1 MRRVLRGVA
10 VVILVIACFGVAVSL
25 AGVLSTAGSRAGA
38 EGEVYFIGLFG
49 GSLTAILLAGIA
61 WVLVDIA
68 NALAPRYD
76 INKWTPNVTVR
87 QGQ

>member
-1 MRRVLRGVA
+1 MRRLLRGVA
-10 VVILVIACFGVAVSL
+10 VVVLLFASFGFAISL
-25 AGVLSTAGSRAGA
+25 AGIVSTAGSRAGL
-38 EGEVYFIGLFG
+38 EGEVYFTALLG
-49 GSLTAILLAGIA
+49 GCLAASLLAGIA

-68 NALAPRYD
+68 NAVAPRYD